1 MNILLKLAI
10 MILKV
15 IYFFM
20 KLFPTRNKITMISR
34 QSNSIPIDFSILKDE
49 IQKQGKYKTVIL
61 AHKLQ
66 PGIKNKIFYIF
77 HMFKQMYHIATSKVV
92 FLDSYCMA
100 ISLLK
105 HKKQLVVIQMWHAMG
120 ALKKFGYSV
129 IETDTASSA
138 LDKKMTPDEKR
149 KLSSIM
155 RMHSGYDYIFTSSK
169 ICAPYFAEAF
179 HYPMSAMKIMPL
191 PVVDILLDENYKA
204 HKKKEIILSYP
215 ELSKKKTI
223 VYVPTFRK
231 EEREDKIQEL
241 IDSIDYKKYNLIIK
255 PHPLTKLSYH
265 DERVIWDSKF
275 SSRDMLMVADYI
287 ISDYSAICYEA
298 SLLLKPMY
306 FYTYDYD
313 EYIDTRNFY
322 TDYQKEIP
330 GFISGSARKIVEKIE
345 HDDYDLEK
353 IEKFKRKYIEL
364 PNDTVARSI
373 YCFMEETIMKKN
385 NKSVKENK
393 LLQIK
398 KIGKYFG
405 CLFTWV
411 ISYPLLLLSRK
422 ENKICFISDTRSELG
437 GNLKYMYD
445 YIPNGYEKVIVLKK
459 DRRAKRTFKER
470 LSLLKELATSKYIF
484 MEDMVQVTAYFHFS
498 KKQELIQLW
507 HGPGAFKKFGYSR
520 LIKNGGDI
528 KKVHRGYKK
537 YTKAIVSGE
546 GIRKNYAEAFGI
558 PLDNVYATG
567 FLRTDSFFDKEYIK
581 KTKEELY
588 QKYPYLKKKKVILFA
603 PTYRGAPYRN
613 VEEGGAYYDFEHL
626 DFEKLY
632 KELKDDYVFIFKW
645 HPALYNNILNH
656 QISLPNL
663 DQYKDFYY
671 DFSEYRDINELL
683 FITDILVTDYSSV
696 IFDYV
701 LLNKPIVYF
710 TYDLEEY
717 ENGRGLYYPFEE
729 YVFGSTAKN
738 SKELISSIKKEDLM
752 PKKRETFK
760 KKFMSACDGNSVRK
774 TYNLIFKKESK

>member
-1 MNILLKLAI
+1 MSIFLKLAI
-10 MILKV
+10 IILKV

-20 KLFPTRNKITMISR
+20 KLIPTKNKITMISR
-34 QSNSIPIDFSILKDE
+34 QSSSVPVDFALLAEE
-49 IQKQGKYKTVIL
+49 IKKEGKYKTVIL
-61 AHKLQ
+61 AHKLE
-66 PGIKNKIFYIF
+66 PGLKNKILYIF
-77 HMFKQMYHIATSKVV
+77 HMFRQMYHIATSKVV

-100 ISLLK
+100 ISLLN
-105 HKKQLVVIQMWHAMG
+105 HKKKLVVIQMWHAMG

-138 LDKKMTPDEKR
+138 LDKKMTPEEKR
-149 KLSSIM
+149 TLSNIM
-155 RMHSGYDYIFTSSK
+155 KMHRGYDYIFTSSE

-179 HYPMSAMKIMPL
+179 HYPMKSMKVMPL
-191 PVVDILLDENYKA
+191 PVVDILSSDDYKQ
-204 HKKKEIILSYP
+204 KKREKLISCYP
-215 ELSKKKTI
+215 NLSKKKTI

-241 IDSIDYKKYNLIIK
+241 IDCVDYKKYNLIIK
-255 PHPLTKLSYH
+255 PHPLTKLKHH
-265 DERVIWDSKF
+265 DERVIWDKNF

-298 SLLLKPMY
+298 SLLSKPMY

-330 GFISGSARKIVEKIE
+330 GFISKSAKKII
-345 HDDYDLEK
+345 EK
-353 IEKFKRKYIEL
+353 IEKNDYDLKKVEEFRKKYIEL
-364 PNDTVARSI
+364 PNDTVSRSI
-373 YCFMEETIMKKN
+373 YCFMEEVIMEKN
-385 NKSVKENK
+385 NKSTKKNVLSKV
-393 LLQIK
+393 K

-405 CLFTWV
+405 CAFTWIV
-411 ISYPLLLLSRK
+411 SYPLLLLPRNG
-422 ENKICFISDTRSELG
+422 NKICFISDTRSELG

-445 YIPNGYEKVIVLKK
+445 YIPNGYEKVIILKK

-470 LSLLKELATSKYIF
+470 LLLLKELATSKYIF

-558 PLDNVYATG
+558 SLDKVHDTG
-567 FLRTDSFFDKEYIK
+567 FLRTDSFFEQEYIK

-603 PTYRGAPYRN
+603 PTYRGTPYRN
-613 VEEGGAYYDFEHL
+613 IEEGGAYYDFDKI
-626 DFEKLY
+626 DFEKIY
-632 KELKDDYVFIFKW
+632 KELKDEYVFIFKW
-645 HPALYNNILNH
+645 HPALYNNILNK
-656 QISLPNL
+656 QVKVPSLE
-663 DQYKDFYY
+663 QYKDFYY

-701 LLNKPIVYF
+701 LLDKPIVYF

-729 YVFGSTAKN
+729 YVFGSVAKS
-738 SKELISSIKKEDLM
+738 SKELISAIQKEDLM
-752 PKKRETFK
+752 EKKREGFK
-760 KKFMSACDGNSVRK
+760 RKFMSACDGNSTKK
-774 TYNLIFKKESK
+774 TYHLIFKEKK